1 MALDT
6 AELQCKLDQQQA
18 EIKAF
23 QDAAEKSKA
32 EFEAHLKEETYEAK
46 LLKYQKLY
54 KEAFGANAPPPLLP
68 NFNQP
73 PDPSRNDNLKEP

>member
-18 EIKAF
+18 EIKAL
-23 QDAAEKSKA
+23 QDAAEKTKE
-32 EFEAHLKEETYEAK
+32 EFQARLKEETYEAK

-54 KEAFGANAPPPLLP
+54 KEAFGANA
-68 NFNQP
+68 
-73 PDPSRNDNLKEP
+73 SSATTT